1 MARSRPVTDT
11 DSLRYD
17 PGACNIGEAERHQR
31 RRWARAGLGVS
42 VVYVLAVGGLGLPS
56 FLMLGLFVPLT
67 LSLEWWVE
75 SRRAFC
81 VRLAFAGKWRFGD
94 REGEVPDGASR
105 RRDARTAVQITAAAA
120 VSAAGVTL
128 VVYVLAISL

>member
-1 MARSRPVTDT
+1 MTETGSP
-11 DSLRYD
+11 RYD
-17 PGACNIGEAERHQR
+17 PGACNIGEAERRQR
-31 RRWARAGLGVS
+31 RRWARAGLGFS
-42 VVYVLAVGGLGLPS
+42 GVYVLAVGGLGLPS

-67 LSLEWWVE
+67 LSLEWAIE

-94 REGEVPDGASR
+94 RAGEVTDGGSR

-120 VSAAGVTL
+120 VFAAALTL
-128 VVYVLAISL
+128 VVYVVAISL